1 MPEAPAQVFSAVGRS
16 LPRPDGGEKV
26 AGATRFAA
34 DIRLPGMLH
43 CRLVLSPYA
52 HARIRR
58 VDGKAAA
65 ALPAV
70 IGVYTARDLPLANTD
85 PADRNRCPLALSKMS

>member
-34 DIRLPGMLH
+34 DIRLPGMLY

-52 HARIRR
+52 HARC
-58 VDGKAAA
+58 
-65 ALPAV
+65 
-70 IGVYTARDLPLANTD
+70 NTD
-85 PADRNRCPLALSKMS
+85 TATRACHPPRHLPNACVRVLSRRRPFRRP